1 MMREGLHPKAH
12 LTKRRNM
19 RAGLLTRT
27 KILVT
32 LEKGEKH
39 AKEVAVTAEV
49 SYSTVIHHLRLLEA
63 EKITR
68 RRGERKPFLWELTGA
83 GQQRLI

>member
-1 MMREGLHPKAH
+1 
-12 LTKRRNM
+12 M

-27 KILVT
+27 KILVI

-39 AKEVAVTAEV
+39 TKEVAVTAKI

-68 RRGERKPFLWELTGA
+68 RKGERKPFLWELTGA